1 MSDHIAF
8 RWVIALTPE
17 ALAIRERYRMI
28 SFPHNGP
35 YPVFK
40 DTEGL
45 HWLTVCGVG
54 RINAAAATIYLQQ
67 VSKAPPWSAWINVG
81 IAGKREDTYGNLY
94 HIDKITEDSTG
105 QRYYPSPAITSSPI
119 QASLVT
125 VDKPETNYDSNDLF
139 DMEGSAFF
147 DLACRL
153 SCQQLVMLLKIVS
166 DGPEHILS
174 NLNKNKIA
182 DLVSRNIDNI
192 SNIVSQMNYA
202 IEQEYSRLKVP
213 DIYHLILTKWHFTQ
227 TQKYQLNLLV
237 KRCQAINPDL
247 EMLPYLKDCHDAM
260 SALQKLSIKL
270 DDHQIDWGKL

>member
-1 MSDHIAF
+1 
-8 RWVIALTPE
+8 
-17 ALAIRERYRMI
+17 
-28 SFPHNGP
+28 
-35 YPVFK
+35 
-40 DTEGL
+40 
-45 HWLTVCGVG
+45 
-54 RINAAAATIYLQQ
+54 
-67 VSKAPPWSAWINVG
+67 
-81 IAGKREDTYGNLY
+81 
-94 HIDKITEDSTG
+94 
-105 QRYYPSPAITSSPI
+105 
-119 QASLVT
+119 
-125 VDKPETNYDSNDLF
+125 
-139 DMEGSAFF
+139 MEGSAFF
-147 DLACRL
+147 VLACRL

-247 EMLPYLKDCHDAM
+247 EMLPYLKDCHDAR